1 MKLCP
6 YCSGELPKNSKVC
19 THCGMKIET
28 KKKVK
33 EEPRVEK
40 QGTTSSET
48 MEDYMYQAMGLEK
61 VGPLYKLVSIVLCV
75 CLGFLG
81 AHKIYERKYIMAL
94 LYACTGGLCGIGIII
109 DLLFLFQKPKVYYVY
124 RQKL

>member
-6 YCSGELPKNSKVC
+6 YCSGELPKNAKVC

-40 QGTTSSET
+40 QETTSSGT

-61 VGPLYKLVSIVLCV
+61 VGPLYKLFSLVLCV

-81 AHKIYERKYIMAL
+81 AHKIYEL
-94 LYACTGGLCGIGIII
+94 
-109 DLLFLFQKPKVYYVY
+109 
-124 RQKL
+124 